1 MELKSPLTVRQ
12 GSAIPFEQQQPPA
25 IQYTVNDQP
34 PTPQPILMS
43 QSQTPQPGYTN
54 GTLAHRQQFIDNP
67 YNNRGIL
74 KSNGMI
80 NNQGI
85 GYPVAIQ
92 QQQQQIQ
99 PPTRNVFL
107 NRAYSETPR
116 VAYTNGYETD
126 SGLPSYSYKPSSNPY
141 NTTRMYNTI
150 TANNRGDIIDQE
162 STGVINT
169 NNVNNSYRTL
179 GPSTSARYNIINDQS
194 GYDTDTGL
202 MKLRHV
208 LDNNRR
214 ASSRNNMPINQ
225 PNGYYYNNTNRSMT
239 PLFNYQSSQQP
250 TMKLINQDVRYNSL
264 TPDPLGNS
272 QYSVGSYPVV
282 DSNGISFINGN
293 NGVDFIQPQQQQ
305 QQPQINTIQYI
316 DSNGNI
322 TAGIPALVTAD
333 GNQIII
339 QELDPNVVKYNPNLN
354 QSMLTSPSPVPSS
367 TTSQAQPT
375 SLIIHQQV
383 APSAYNSN
391 TLTKSASSTNNT
403 LLKNNNISNT
413 KTDAI
418 QNSTSLNQLN
428 NNNNLNAVTQ
438 NRDTP
443 TRLGISTS
451 ATNLA
456 QQKQKQLNSSISQ
469 QINNGKDDS
478 RRASASSL
486 SGKLFNNLIIL
497 NLFILNQCSI
507 KNFMKKCIKTFFS
520 YNQI

>member
-12 GSAIPFEQQQPPA
+12 GSAIPFEQQQPQA
-25 IQYTVNDQP
+25 IQYSVNDQP
-34 PTPQPILMS
+34 PTPTPQPIIMS
-43 QSQTPQPGYTN
+43 QSQTPLPGYTN
-54 GTLAHRQQFIDNP
+54 GTINHRQLIDNP

-74 KSNGMI
+74 KSNGMP
-80 NNQGI
+80 NNQGV

-92 QQQQQIQ
+92 QQPI
-99 PPTRNVFL
+99 PAPTRNVFL

-116 VAYTNGYETD
+116 VGYTNGYETD
-126 SGLPSYSYKPSSNPY
+126 SGLPNYNYKPSSNPF
-141 NTTRMYNTI
+141 NTTTRMYNTI
-150 TANNRGDIIDQE
+150 TTNNRGDIIDQE
-162 STGVINT
+162 STGVIN
-169 NNVNNSYRTL
+169 NFNNSYRTL

-214 ASSRNNMPINQ
+214 TSSRNNMPINQ

-239 PLFNYQSSQQP
+239 PLFNYQTSQQQP
-250 TMKLINQDVRYNSL
+250 SIKLINQDVRYNSL

-282 DSNGISFINGN
+282 DNNGISFINGN
-293 NGVDFIQPQQQQ
+293 NAVDFVQPQ

-339 QELDPNVVKYNPNLN
+339 QELDPNMVKYTPNLN

-367 TTSQAQPT
+367 VTSQAQPT

-403 LLKNNNISNT
+403 LLKNNATSNNI
-413 KTDAI
+413 KAEPI
-418 QNSTSLNQLN
+418 QNSASLNQLN
-428 NNNNLNAVTQ
+428 NNGNGVVANKE
-438 NRDTP
+438 TP

-469 QINNGKDDS
+469 QLNNSNNNNSGNDS

-486 SGKLFNNLIIL
+486 SG
-497 NLFILNQCSI
+497 
-507 KNFMKKCIKTFFS
+507 
-520 YNQI
+520 

>member
-12 GSAIPFEQQQPPA
+12 GSAIPFEQQQPQA

-54 GTLAHRQQFIDNP
+54 GTLTRQQFIDNP

-92 QQQQQIQ
+92 QQQQQQIQ

-107 NRAYSETPR
+107 NRAYSDTPR

-141 NTTRMYNTI
+141 NTTTRMYNTI

-225 PNGYYYNNTNRSMT
+225 PNGYYYNNSNRSMT
-239 PLFNYQSSQQP
+239 PLFNYQTSQQP
-250 TMKLINQDVRYNSL
+250 SMKLINQDIRYNSL

-293 NGVDFIQPQQQQ
+293 NGLDFVQPQQQQ
-305 QQPQINTIQYI
+305 SQINTIQYI

-339 QELDPNVVKYNPNLN
+339 QELDPNMVKYNPNLN

-383 APSAYNSN
+383 APSAYSSN
-391 TLTKSASSTNNT
+391 TLTKSASSTNNA
-403 LLKNNNISNT
+403 LLKNNNTSNI

-428 NNNNLNAVTQ
+428 NNLNTVTPSKE
-438 NRDTP
+438 TP

-469 QINNGKDDS
+469 QLTNGKDDS

-486 SGKLFNNLIIL
+486 SGKLFIYITAIFILII
-497 NLFILNQCSI
+497 I
-507 KNFMKKCIKTFFS
+507 
-520 YNQI
+520 